1 MKIES
6 QSIFSIRLKELRIS
20 KGFTQSELGKKV
32 GVSQNT
38 FTTWENGSREPNFKT
53 LRKLA
58 NVLETTIDYLLGE
71 EEMTVQ
77 LVFASRLK
85 VLRVSN
91 GYSQTQIAQSLG
103 TVQGVVSKYECG
115 IREPD
120 LKMLVKIAD
129 FYNVSL
135 DYLLGRNRTASLL
148 EEEEC
153 FFRTS

>member
-38 FTTWENGSREPNFKT
+38 FTNWENGSREPNFKT

-91 GYSQTQIAQSLG
+91 G
-103 TVQGVVSKYECG
+103 
-115 IREPD
+115 
-120 LKMLVKIAD
+120 
-129 FYNVSL
+129 
-135 DYLLGRNRTASLL
+135 
-148 EEEEC
+148 
-153 FFRTS
+153 

>member
-20 KGFTQSELGKKV
+20 KGFTHSELGKKV

-38 FTTWENGSREPNFKT
+38 FTNWENGSREPNFKT

-129 FYNVSL
+129 FYHVSL

>member
-20 KGFTQSELGKKV
+20 KGFTQSELCKKV

-38 FTTWENGSREPNFKT
+38 FTNWENGSREPNFKT

>member
-38 FTTWENGSREPNFKT
+38 FTNWENGSREPNFKT

-103 TVQGVVSKYECG
+103 TVQGAVSKYECG

-135 DYLLGRNRTASLL
+135 DYLLGRNS
-148 EEEEC
+148 
-153 FFRTS
+153 

>member
-38 FTTWENGSREPNFKT
+38 FTNWENGSREPNFKT

-120 LKMLVKIAD
+120 LKMLVKIAY

>member
-38 FTTWENGSREPNFKT
+38 FTNWENGSREPNFKT

-103 TVQGVVSKYECG
+103 TVQVVVSKYECG

>member
-38 FTTWENGSREPNFKT
+38 FTNWENGSREPNFKT

-148 EEEEC
+148 EEEE
-153 FFRTS
+153 

>member
-38 FTTWENGSREPNFKT
+38 FTNWENGSREPNFKT